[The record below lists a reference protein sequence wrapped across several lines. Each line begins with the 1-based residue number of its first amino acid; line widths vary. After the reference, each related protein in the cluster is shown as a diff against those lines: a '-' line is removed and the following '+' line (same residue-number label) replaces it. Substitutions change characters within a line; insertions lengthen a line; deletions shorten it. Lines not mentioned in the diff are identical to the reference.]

1 MLSCSLFTIRPR
13 TSIQFHTLQLNILTQ
28 AFSLLKPGGRLVY
41 STCSLNPIEDEAV
54 IAGCLDFFG
63 QESIR
68 LVGIEDI
75 LTESP
80 QLKHLRHRKGLEDW
94 QSDLDIFLAGETDP
108 QERKETTHR
117 IGETLPRT
125 IHTRSFGEEVLH
137 QLPRC
142 IRIFPQDQNTGGF
155 FIAILEKKC
164 SLHEKKS
171 INPTVPQNLPYGKT
185 KKKTLNTMK
194 EIGYNP
200 KQVDT
205 AAHVEDKNSNS
216 LFVNSRSSTKVDKS
230 CEAEKVL
237 QKEFVLLDRYDAQ
250 ASDQLLSTIFGENQL
265 RSTHRLVVNK
275 NEVEGKC
282 AEFSS
287 RSPESSDIPLCERLL
302 SHVHDRE
309 KAISIYLV
317 SNSAWDLIDT
327 VRTRAEDQFS
337 CPIMS
342 AGLLLGKL
350 RYFQTIGPNQLR
362 EVKVHFET
370 GNSLNPFFEAGLFPC
385 ALG

>member
-1 MLSCSLFTIRPR
+1 MLNRSLLTIRPR
-13 TSIQFHTLQLNILTQ
+13 TSIQFHTLQLNILMQ

-68 LVGIEDI
+68 LVDIEDI
-75 LTESP
+75 STELP
-80 QLKHLRHRKGLEDW
+80 QFKHLKYRKGLEDW

-125 IHTRSFGEEVLH
+125 IHAQSFGEKVLH
-137 QLPRC
+137 QLPSC
-142 IRIFPQDQNTGGF
+142 IRILPQDQNTGGF
-155 FIAILEKKC
+155 FIAILQKTC

-171 INPTVPQNLPYGKT
+171 PDSDALKNLPHGNT

-200 KQVDT
+200 KQVGT
-205 AAHVEDKNSNS
+205 ATHVESRNSNS
-216 LFVNSRSSTKVDKS
+216 LFVNSSINKEDKS
-230 CEAEKVL
+230 CKAEKGP
-237 QKEFVLLDRYDAQ
+237 QKEFVLLDQYDAQ
-250 ASDQLLSTIFGENQL
+250 ASDQILSAIFGESRL
-265 RSTHRLVVNK
+265 KSVHRLVVNK
-275 NEVEGKC
+275 NEVEEKC
-282 AEFSS
+282 AEVSFSP
-287 RSPESSDIPLCERLL
+287 PESSHIPLCERLL
-302 SHVHDRE
+302 AHIHDRE
-309 KAISIYLV
+309 KAVSLYLIS
-317 SNSAWDLIDT
+317 SSAWDMIDT
-327 VRTRAEDQFS
+327 VRTHKEDQLN

-350 RYFQTIGPNQLR
+350 RYFQTIGPDQSR
-362 EVKVHFET
+362 EVKMHFEM
-370 GNSLNPFFEAGLFPC
+370 GNNLNPFFETGLFSC
-385 ALG
+385 ALR